1 MTQTSTAITRR
12 QALAGLGATSALAL
26 SGCAATAR
34 PEAIARAQAIGAQR
48 LLEVV
53 GYNLLAH
60 EPERATA
67 LGVDTGR
74 YYNLRGK
81 LEDQSPAGQAA
92 YAATLRQ
99 DLDRVR
105 AQPRDGLDSA
115 TVTSLDVV

>member
-1 MTQTSTAITRR
+1 MTQTSLDITRR

-34 PEAIARAQAIGAQR
+34 PEAISQARSIGAQR

-53 GYNLLAH
+53 GYNLLEH

-74 YYNLRGK
+74 YAYLRGR
-81 LEDQSPAGQAA
+81 LEDQ
-92 YAATLRQ
+92 
-99 DLDRVR
+99 
-105 AQPRDGLDSA
+105 
-115 TVTSLDVV
+115 